1 MTSLLY
7 SANFV
12 GYLGLA
18 LIIAVGCKTAFA
30 GKTGGWLLAAGAVF
44 FLFSRLFRFYA
55 EPALVG
61 PIHLEF
67 TRGQI
72 TFVTALPTV
81 TLALGFVLIP
91 LGLLLLGLADK
102 KAAGYS
108 FEK

>member
-7 SANFV
+7 SANFL
-12 GYLGLA
+12 GFLGLA
-18 LIIAVGCKTAFA
+18 LIILVGCKTAFS
-30 GKTGGWLLAAGAVF
+30 GKVGGWLLASGAGL

-67 TRGQI
+67 TRSQI
-72 TFVTALPTV
+72 TFVSALPTI
-81 TLALGFVLIP
+81 TLALGIVLIP

-102 KAAGYS
+102 KAGYS
-108 FEK
+108 LEK